1 MKNISTKWT
10 PLYKE
15 MVYSQ
20 ALQALT
26 LSERKV
32 LDFAMLERR
41 MAKVSQKKSKKKR
54 YTTSNEILIPY
65 SQLNGEP
72 FNMNNSTITRAIDK
86 LLALGFLTITEQ
98 GGSRQGHSTKYR
110 FIDKWK
116 TWQSGDE
123 PLEIRKPYPKRG
135 FLNKVRM
142 RSDIDNACE
151 CACGG

>member
-41 MAKVSQKKSKKKR
+41 MEKVSQKKSKKKR
-54 YTTSNEILIPY
+54 YTASNEILIPY
-65 SQLNGEP
+65 RQLNSEP

-86 LLALGFLTITEQ
+86 LLALGFLSISEQ
-98 GGSRQGHSTKYR
+98 GGSKQGHATKYR
-110 FIDKWK
+110 FIEKWK
-116 TWQSGDE
+116 TWKVGDKPNE
-123 PLEIRKPYPKRG
+123 TRKAYPNRG
-135 FLNKVRM
+135 FTNRVRM
-142 RSDIDNACE
+142 RADT
-151 CACGG
+151 